1 MKALEHVMSHRASA
15 ILSLILVM
23 CVWGSAFSVTKTA
36 IAEVPPVLIAFLRF
50 ALAAAVM
57 LPLALA
63 RRGPAQRMTKRQ
75 WATVAAMG
83 ICGFTLF
90 QAGANIAQTYTTA
103 TQAAIIQSIIPVLTA
118 ILAALVLRERPA
130 GRGVAGIA
138 LSLAGV
144 FAVVL
149 VAAPSASARSP
160 LLGGAIMVGAVGMWA
175 IYTVLAK
182 RLAGADMLRVT
193 AYSTAFGALFL
204 LPLALIES
212 GGLALPAISWRGW
225 LSIGYLGLVSSA
237 IANLLYNRSL
247 AHLEA
252 NQTATFI
259 NLVPIVGVVVAVL
272 FLGEPLIVWQLAGGA
287 VTLLGVWLA
296 T

>member
-1 MKALEHVMSHRASA
+1 MSRRASA

-23 CVWGSAFSVTKTA
+23 GIWGSAFSVTKAA

-50 ALAAAVM
+50 ALAAAI
-57 LPLALA
+57 LLSITLL
-63 RRGPAQRMTKRQ
+63 RRGALPRMAKRQ
-75 WATVAAMG
+75 WGTVAAMG

-118 ILAALVLRERPA
+118 ILAALVLRERPS
-130 GRGVAGIA
+130 GRRVAGIA
-138 LSLAGV
+138 LSLVGV
-144 FAVVL
+144 LAVVL
-149 VAAPSASARSP
+149 VAAPSESGRSP
-160 LLGGAIMVGAVGMWA
+160 LLGGAIMLGAVGMWPV
-175 IYTVLAK
+175 YTVLAK
-182 RLAGADMLRVT
+182 RLAGADLLDVT

-212 GGLALPAISWRGW
+212 GGMALPAISARGW
-225 LSIGYLGLVSSA
+225 LSIAYLGLMSSA
-237 IANLLYNRSL
+237 MANLLYNRSL

-252 NQTATFI
+252 NQAATFI
-259 NLVPIVGVVVAVL
+259 NLVPIIGVVVAVL
-272 FLGEPLIVWQLAGGA
+272 FLGEPLIGWQLAGGA